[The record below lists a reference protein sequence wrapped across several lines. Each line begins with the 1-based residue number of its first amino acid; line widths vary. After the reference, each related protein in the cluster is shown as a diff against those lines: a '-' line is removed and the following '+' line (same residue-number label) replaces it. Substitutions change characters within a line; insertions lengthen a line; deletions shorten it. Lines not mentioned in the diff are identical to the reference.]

1 LSKTKTKSATIICFE
16 DTYLPKERK
25 TKCDQLKHLLDQVNL
40 LLPRRYIMKGREEE
54 RRGEKINTFIQTHQK
69 IYPPS

>member
-1 LSKTKTKSATIICFE
+1 VPIICFE

-25 TKCDQLKHLLDQVNL
+25 TKSDQLKHLLDQVNL

-54 RRGEKINTFIQTHQK
+54 RRGEEINTFIQTHHK